1 MAEVGRFP
9 LFFNVILITIKYWIR
24 LFDSENILLDNWVC
38 NIRKEL
44 GNIDLNDLWNSQ
56 AMLSK
61 NVIFLIKQRLL
72 DIAKQEFDAVL
83 SVSSKC
89 YFYQYIVTNGCLQEY
104 LCKPIPELNNKC
116 ITKIRLSS
124 HTLVIEQGRYNKT
137 NRNRRTCKLCINE
150 IEDEMHFILLCPSYV
165 NLRKQFINRIT
176 VKSRLFIKCCNY

>member
-44 GNIDLNDLWNSQ
+44 CIICLNDLRNSQ

-72 DIAKQEFDAVL
+72 DIAKQEIDAVL

-89 YFYQYIVTNGCLQEY
+89 YFYQYIVTNVCLQEY
-104 LCKPIPELNNKC
+104 LCKPIPELYK
-116 ITKIRLSS
+116 KM
-124 HTLVIEQGRYNKT
+124 YN
-137 NRNRRTCKLCINE
+137 
-150 IEDEMHFILLCPSYV
+150 
-165 NLRKQFINRIT
+165 
-176 VKSRLFIKCCNY
+176 

>member
-44 GNIDLNDLWNSQ
+44 CIIGLNDLRNSQ

-89 YFYQYIVTNGCLQEY
+89 HFDQYIVTNVCLQEY
-104 LCKPIPELNNKC
+104 LCKPIPALYKQC

-124 HTLVIEQGRYNKT
+124 HRLAILNKDGII
-137 NRNRRTCKLCINE
+137 KLTE
-150 IEDEMHFILLCPSYV
+150 TEEHV
-165 NLRKQFINRIT
+165 NC
-176 VKSRLFIKCCNY
+176 V

>member
-1 MAEVGRFP
+1 MEFTSNAV
-9 LFFNVILITIKYWIR
+9 
-24 LFDSENILLDNWVC
+24 
-38 NIRKEL
+38 
-44 GNIDLNDLWNSQ
+44 
-56 AMLSK
+56 SK
-61 NVIFLIKQRLL
+61 NVIFLINQRLL

-124 HTLVIEQGRYNKT
+124 HKLAIEQGRYNKA

-150 IEDEMHFILLCPSYV
+150 IEDEMHFILSCPSYV
-165 NLRKQFINRIT
+165 NLRKQFIKSYYWKKPSVYNMLQLLSVST
-176 VKSRLFIKCCNY
+176 VLPIPKNYVILVNIFLMLQNSEMSGYEISKTYNFIFKLLS